1 MARGKLPASK
11 SPEEVD
17 VIAAQYGVTEAGARL
32 LRVLAD
38 PVNRTMKMV
47 QKCGLAD
54 ISQDTFY
61 RLFSK
66 DDRFIQA
73 YREVCQSTALSG
85 AISAIHG
92 LTAAAACGD
101 VQASKAVLEMAGLYQ
116 VTAKVEHI
124 HTHEAGKSL
133 LEMYRARQTQLQ
145 E

>member
-1 MARGKLPASK
+1 MARGKLPATK
-11 SPEEVD
+11 SPEEID
-17 VIAAQYGVTEAGARL
+17 VIAAQFGVTEAGARL
-32 LRVLAD
+32 LKVLAD

-47 QKCGLAD
+47 EKCGLAD

-66 DDRFIQA
+66 DERFIQA

-92 LTAAAACGD
+92 LTTAAAAGD
-101 VQASKAVLEMAGLYQ
+101 VQACKVVLEMAGLYQ
-116 VTAKVEHI
+116 PSAKVEHT
-124 HTHEAGKSL
+124 HTHDAGPTLRDL
-133 LEMYRARQTQLQ
+133 LARRKQLQ